1 MNSFT
6 ARLRTPEERVGS
18 LPNASLPPPVAPDS
32 KAAEDELLLRALRHG
47 DERAF
52 ALALDLF
59 FTGMLRVAMSHVDSR
74 ATAEEVIQDT
84 WLAALR
90 GIDRFE
96 GRSSVRTWLFRILGN
111 QARTR
116 GTRDSRMRPLSDLAG
131 TASEESGPGPDEMI
145 VGTSTGSAPHGHE
158 AMWVTSTNPEQQLL
172 SRELA
177 EHIDRALA
185 TLPPRQREVITLRD
199 VEGWSAEDVCNA
211 LGLSQTNQRVILHRA
226 RDRVRN
232 ELHAYLAENDGCDD
246 DDEHDL
252 Q

>member
-1 MNSFT
+1 MNSFP

-18 LPNASLPPPVAPDS
+18 LPNVSLPPPVAADR
-32 KAAEDELLLRALRHG
+32 KIAEDELLLRALRDG
-47 DERAF
+47 DDRAF
-52 ALALDLF
+52 ALALDLC

-74 ATAEEVIQDT
+74 ATAEEVIQET
-84 WLAALR
+84 WMAAIR
-90 GIDRFE
+90 GIDRFQR
-96 GRSSVRTWLFRILGN
+96 RSSVRTWLFRILRN

-116 GTRDSRMRPLSDLAG
+116 GTRDSRMRPFSDLQ
-131 TASEESGPGPDEMI
+131 ASPKESGSGPDGMI
-145 VGTSTGSAPHGHE
+145 VGARAAMAHDGHQ
-158 AMWVTSTNPEQQLL
+158 AMWVSSTDPEQQLL

-177 EHIDRALA
+177 EHIERALA
-185 TLPPRQREVITLRD
+185 ALPPRQREVITLRD

-232 ELHAYLAENDGCDD
+232 ELQDYLAENDGCDD
-246 DDEHDL
+246 DDELDV